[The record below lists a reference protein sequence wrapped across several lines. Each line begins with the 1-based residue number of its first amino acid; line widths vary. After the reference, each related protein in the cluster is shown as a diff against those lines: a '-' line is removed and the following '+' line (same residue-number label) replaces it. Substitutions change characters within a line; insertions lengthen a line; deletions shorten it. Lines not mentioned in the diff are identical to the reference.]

1 MVMTALLE
9 GSVQELSLNTLF
21 LSNLDEMA
29 DERANLAE
37 VLTHYASASPDR
49 LGEHGAALIIYD
61 EGTGISHVSLTLSAF
76 RKYIPG

>member
-1 MVMTALLE
+1 MLM
-9 GSVQELSLNTLF
+9 
-21 LSNLDEMA
+21 
-29 DERANLAE
+29 
-37 VLTHYASASPDR
+37 HYANASPDR